1 MYMNNICSSCAYES
15 STNAKF
21 CLKCGSTMTAQ
32 VISEPPAEVST
43 TNISV
48 PPTTGANL
56 TEGTSFSTT
65 VSIPPSANSPS
76 QTSVSSSPT
85 STGQTQQQP
94 FGSVTVTF
102 NPPPPPP
109 PPPPPA
115 SIKPATAQTT
125 SSQSTNESTS
135 NQTPSS
141 SKSGLLVFG
150 AIAAV
155 LVGVAFL
162 FLGNSGTPQPAVP
175 SQNGAPKTSEEALS
189 AKDHLNQLLGLVRD
203 SRWNEVGTKLNQIKS
218 MSQIKAGD
226 QKNSSDLT
234 SSADQLL
241 KDGQVQDAYNQFEK
255 AVSADPR
262 NVAAR
267 FGMGTCL
274 TRLGKF
280 DSAITV
286 LVDAILISPDKGAG
300 WLAASEA
307 FSELGK
313 DEAAASSLKLAIY
326 LANNR
331 EAAMKFLN
339 AANENVQSPKFKK
352 VIESTLPALS
362 GVPKK

>member
-1 MYMNNICSSCAYES
+1 MNLQASSQPSQDIGPANI
-15 STNAKF
+15 T
-21 CLKCGSTMTAQ
+21 
-32 VISEPPAEVST
+32 V
-43 TNISV
+43 
-48 PPTTGANL
+48 PTTTTANL
-56 TEGTSFSTT
+56 TEGTPFSTT
-65 VSIPPSANSPS
+65 VSIPPNANPSTHDSVSPS
-76 QTSVSSSPT
+76 SIPG
-85 STGQTQQQP
+85 GQTQQQP

-109 PPPPPA
+109 PPPPPV
-115 SIKPATAQTT
+115 SIKPAPSQNTTSQTT
-125 SSQSTNESTS
+125 NASTS
-135 NQTPSS
+135 NQTQSS
-141 SKSGLLVFG
+141 NNGLIVFG
-150 AIAAV
+150 AIAVV
-155 LVGVAFL
+155 LAGGAFF
-162 FLGNSGTPQPAVP
+162 FLGNSGTPQPVAP
-175 SQNGAPKTSEEALS
+175 SQTGSTKPSEALS

-226 QKNSSDLT
+226 QKTSSDL
-234 SSADQLL
+234 SASADQFL

-331 EAAMKFLN
+331 EAAIKFLN